1 MGNSSLRNCIVELTV
16 PRRPPC
22 AGGQTSDTTTIFV
35 YGMLATKARTP
46 LYSRVDCLN
55 WLLSYAADE
64 LHFQG
69 VPCNPLAAEDQKVA
83 NCAAVA
89 GLNLEWDFWKK
100 AWLAEFV
107 EGPLKGVKKSFAILD
122 YNAKL
127 WARMRAQS
135 ICEGGEAFDRAH
147 TLQKKKMAR
156 RSY

>member
-1 MGNSSLRNCIVELTV
+1 
-16 PRRPPC
+16 
-22 AGGQTSDTTTIFV
+22 
-35 YGMLATKARTP
+35 MLATKARTP
-46 LYSRVDCLN
+46 LYLRVDCLN

-127 WARMRAQS
+127 WARMRAQG
-135 ICEGGEAFDRAH
+135 ICEGGEALDRAH
-147 TLQKKKMAR
+147 TLQKKMAR